1 MLAGP
6 TSVVALDPNADD
18 QDSLTS
24 ELWEAVNT
32 ELAMGDLVSRL
43 VRIESTRLPR
53 LAVLIFENVGIRALL
68 RGDVRILSED
78 GDTVAHGADVLTW
91 LEVRLADL
99 SRIELDLGGPEDQ
112 QGALPVVRGAVRA
125 GRLRLSALDAA
136 PPSTPPETSALPAPQ
151 QPPPERRGPESR
163 GPQLPPPPD
172 LPDPDPAP
180 DPAPDPTGSG
190 AMDDTQLEPPHEPYG
205 ADDELH
211 DELNDELDDELID
224 EMDDTQDQTFP
235 PIAPAPSSRDVE
247 AMENADTAMIYLP
260 PLALARLRAPDG
272 STVDLDR
279 PVLIGRAPSDS
290 GFENA
295 QPHLLTVPSPSQ
307 DISRTHLLVAP
318 EGGAIVVTDLH
329 STNGTTVVKPGP
341 GIERVAL
348 PSGQPV
354 SVEVGSVLELGDEVA
369 ILIDE
374 AH

>member
-1 MLAGP
+1 MEPRWRISYTPGPWTVLAGP
-6 TSVVALDPNADD
+6 TSVVALDPNAGD
-18 QDSLTS
+18 QGSLTA
-24 ELWEAVNT
+24 ELWQAVNT
-32 ELAMGDLVSRL
+32 EVAMADLVSRL
-43 VRIESTRLPR
+43 ARIDATRLPR
-53 LAVLIFENVGIRALL
+53 LAVLIFEDVGIRALL
-68 RGDVRILSED
+68 RGDVRVVSEA
-78 GDTVAHGADVLTW
+78 GETVAHGADVLTW
-91 LEVRLADL
+91 QEVRLADL
-99 SRIELDLGGPEDQ
+99 SRIELDLGGRDDQ

-125 GRLRLSALDAA
+125 GRLRLAALDA
-136 PPSTPPETSALPAPQ
+136 PPHSTPAEPSAHPAPEQ
-151 QPPPERRGPESR
+151 SPDPVQRGPEK
-163 GPQLPPPPD
+163 LPPPD
-172 LPDPDPAP
+172 LPDPAP
-180 DPAPDPTGSG
+180 YAAEPD
-190 AMDDTQLEPPHEPYG
+190 AMEDTQLEPPPEPYG
-205 ADDELH
+205 ADED
-211 DELNDELDDELID
+211 LDDTE
-224 EMDDTQDQTFP
+224 DQAFP
-235 PIAPAPSSRDVE
+235 PVAPEPSSYDVE

-260 PLALARLRAPDG
+260 PPALARLRAPDG

-290 GFENA
+290 GFENS

-341 GIERVAL
+341 GVERVAL